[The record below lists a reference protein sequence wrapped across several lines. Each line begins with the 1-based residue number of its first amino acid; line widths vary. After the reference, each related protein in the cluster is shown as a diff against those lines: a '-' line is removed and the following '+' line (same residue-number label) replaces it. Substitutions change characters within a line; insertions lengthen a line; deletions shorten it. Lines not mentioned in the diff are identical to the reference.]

1 MNKKAGVGEEPVY
14 APVSSYSIT
23 VNEKDGF
30 LYVNYSENHKKTLS
44 IKVEGTIDSKA
55 DLMKVVKRV
64 IYESVG

>member
-14 APVSSYSIT
+14 AHVSTYSIT
-23 VNEKDGF
+23 VIEKGGF
-30 LYVNYSENHKKTLS
+30 LYVNYSENYKKTLS
-44 IKVEGTIDSKA
+44 IKVEGTINSKA